1 MAAHNATHTAPAVE
15 ARDGDGIRDREIRM
29 EQEHLDRVYQRLEEK
44 IHEAEFLMDDAAKR
58 GQVGTP
64 GALAERDAQ
73 VFRAGV
79 HLNRLNSEFEDFL
92 FGRIDLLLGKDGER
106 GPDGAYTSVEP
117 ADDAVRSDEGGAPS
131 AEIAETL
138 HIGRLGVLDADYS
151 PLVIDWRAPAAAPF
165 YRSTPVAPGRVVRR
179 RVIRSKGRR
188 VLGVEDD
195 LLRPEL
201 TATLDGTTLP
211 VVGDGALMAALGR
224 ARSHTMRDIVASIQA
239 EQDMVIR
246 APAASVTEVEGGP
259 GTGKTAVA
267 LHRAAYLL
275 YQDRRRYA
283 GGILVVSPTPLL
295 VAYTEGVLP
304 SLGEEGQVAIRALGS
319 LVEGEEAADW
329 GGPKAPAEGADGEPG
344 GPVGGDGRVYDEPA
358 VARIK
363 GSARMT
369 KVLRRAARGALERPA
384 PAAPGRR
391 GGARRRDGAPQVRGA
406 AGDAA
411 QLSFEVAGAPAAP
424 APGRTPAAEPLP
436 APGRPASGPAADPA
450 VSGPG
455 GGGAGPVTPDRLR
468 VVAFGRRVELDE
480 QELRRIRQTALGG
493 TAPVNLLRPRARR
506 LLLDALWGRSG
517 AGQRYTD
524 PELAAEA
531 RQAFDEDITSE
542 PEFLEFLDAW
552 WPELTPRAVLAAMAD
567 EKRLG
572 RWARRILT
580 PREVRLLAR
589 SLKRLGPDGR
599 GPLSVHDVALL
610 DELNSVLG
618 APARPRRREVDPLDQ
633 LTGLEELTTYA
644 DRMSG
649 GRARDERLREEART
663 DYAHVIVDEAQD
675 LTPMQW
681 RMVGRRGRHATWTV
695 VGDPAQSSWSDPD
708 EAAEAR
714 DEALGNRPRRR
725 FTLTVN
731 YRNPAEIAELAA
743 KVLAL
748 AMPGMPAPEAVR
760 STGVVP
766 RFVVAGTP
774 DGDRVPGGGRGA
786 VGNGAPD
793 GAGAA
798 DLGACVRREASRL
811 LAEVDGT
818 VGVVVA
824 MGRRAEARAWLAGL
838 GGRVVALGSLE
849 AKGLEYDATVVVS
862 PAEIADE
869 SPAGLRVLY
878 VALTRATQRLTVVSG
893 ERDMPDEAGVP
904 DLLRD

>member
-1 MAAHNATHTAPAVE
+1 MAAQDAAV
-15 ARDGDGIRDREIRM
+15 DSLRDREIGV
-29 EQEHLDRVYQRLEEK
+29 EQEHLDRVYHRLEEK
-44 IHEAEFLMDDAAKR
+44 IHEAEFLMNDAVKR

-117 ADDAVRSDEGGAPS
+117 ADDAVREDRS
-131 AEIAETL
+131 ADIAETL
-138 HIGRLGVLDADYS
+138 HIGRIGVLDSDYA

-165 YRSTPVAPGRVVRR
+165 YRSTPKEPGRVVRR
-179 RVIRSKGRR
+179 RVVRSKGRR

-195 LLRPEL
+195 LMRPEL
-201 TATLDGTTLP
+201 TAYLGGEKLP
-211 VVGDGALMAALGR
+211 VIGDGALMAALGQ
-224 ARSHTMRDIVASIQA
+224 ARSHTMRDIVSSIQA
-239 EQDMVIR
+239 EQDLVIR
-246 APAASVTEVEGGP
+246 APAASVTEVSGGP

-304 SLGEEGQVAIRALGS
+304 SLGEEGQVAIRAVGS
-319 LVEGEEAADW
+319 LSDEAA
-329 GGPKAPAEGADGEPG
+329 GVAGATT
-344 GPVGGDGRVYDEPA
+344 YDEPA

-363 GSARMT
+363 GSSRMLQ
-369 KVLRRAARGALERPA
+369 VLRKASRGALEQPGTPRR
-384 PAAPGRR
+384 AADRNG
-391 GGARRRDGAPQVRGA
+391 
-406 AGDAA
+406 
-411 QLSFEVAGAPAAP
+411 QLSFGDEAEGTEGVEGGDVTEGAEGAEGAGGAPA
-424 APGRTPAAEPLP
+424 TP
-436 APGRPASGPAADPA
+436 
-450 VSGPG
+450 
-455 GGGAGPVTPDRLR
+455 TRLR
-468 VVAFGRRVELDE
+468 VVAFGARVELNADE
-480 QELRRIRQTALGG
+480 LHRIRQSVLGG

-506 LLLDALWGRSG
+506 MLLDALWNKSSGRG
-517 AGQRYTD
+517 RYTD
-524 PELAAEA
+524 PELAAEL
-531 RQAFDEDITSE
+531 RSSFDEDVATE
-542 PEFLEFLDAW
+542 APFLDFLNAW
-552 WPELTPRAVLAAMAD
+552 WPELTPRGVLAAMAD

-572 RWARRILT
+572 RWARRVLNQG
-580 PREVRLLAR
+580 EVRRLAR
-589 SLKRLGPDGR
+589 SLKRLDKKGD
-599 GPLSVHDVALL
+599 GPLSVHDVAIL
-610 DELNSVLG
+610 DELQTLLG
-618 APARPRRREVDPLDQ
+618 TPHRPKKKRELDPLDQ
-633 LTGLEELTTYA
+633 LSGLEELMPQREETQ
-644 DRMSG
+644 RE
-649 GRARDERLREEART
+649 RAERLAAERT
-663 DYAHVIVDEAQD
+663 EYAHVIVDEAQD

-681 RMVGRRGRHATWTV
+681 RMVGRRGRHATWTI

-708 EAAEAR
+708 EAARAR

-731 YRNPAEIAELAA
+731 YRNPAEIAELAS

-748 AMPGMPAPEAVR
+748 AMPGMESPAAVR
-760 STGVVP
+760 STGVKP
-766 RFVVAGTP
+766 RFETVQ
-774 DGDRVPGGGRGA
+774 DGDL
-786 VGNGAPD
+786 
-793 GAGAA
+793 AA
-798 DLGACVRREASRL
+798 SVREEARRL

-824 MGRRAEARAWLAGL
+824 MNRRAQARDWLAGL
-838 GGRVVALGSLE
+838 GERVVALGSLE

-878 VALTRATQRLTVVSG
+878 VALTRATQQLTVVSG
-893 ERDMPDEAGVP
+893 QRDLPDEDGVP

>member
-1 MAAHNATHTAPAVE
+1 M
-15 ARDGDGIRDREIRM
+15 RI
-29 EQEHLDRVYQRLEEK
+29 EQTHLDRVYHRLEEK

-92 FGRIDLLLGKDGER
+92 FGRIDLLPGKDGER

-117 ADDAVRSDEGGAPS
+117 ADDAIRTGPDGDR

-138 HIGRLGVLDADYS
+138 HIGRIGVLDADYA

-201 TATLDGTTLP
+201 SATLDGSALP
-211 VVGDGALMAALGR
+211 VVGDGALMAALGQ
-224 ARSHTMRDIVASIQA
+224 ARGHTMRDIVASIQA
-239 EQDMVIR
+239 EQDQVIR
-246 APAASVTEVEGGP
+246 APAASITEVEGGP

-304 SLGEEGQVAIRALGS
+304 SLGEEGQVAIRAVGS
-319 LVEGEEAADW
+319 LVEGAEATT
-329 GGPKAPAEGADGEPG
+329 
-344 GPVGGDGRVYDEPA
+344 YDTPA
-358 VARIK
+358 VARVK
-363 GSARMT
+363 GSSRMLR
-369 KVLRRAARGALERPA
+369 VLRKAARGALEMP
-384 PAAPGRR
+384 
-391 GGARRRDGAPQVRGA
+391 RGA
-406 AGDAA
+406 ADPSADPSSASSSDDGQLTLDAA
-411 QLSFEVAGAPAAP
+411 LGAPATAP
-424 APGRTPAAEPLP
+424 SNDG
-436 APGRPASGPAADPA
+436 GRPGAGSGTR
-450 VSGPG
+450 PG
-455 GGGAGPVTPDRLR
+455 GPPERLR
-468 VVAFGRRVELDE
+468 VVAFGARIELDAD
-480 QELRRIRQTALGG
+480 ELRRIRQNVLGG

-506 LLLDALWGRSG
+506 LLLDALWSRSG
-517 AGQRYTD
+517 APRRYTD

-531 RQAFDEDITSE
+531 REGFDEDISSE
-542 PEFLEFLDAW
+542 DVFQEFLDAW
-552 WPELTPRAVLAAMAD
+552 WPELTPRSVLAAMAD

-572 RWARRILT
+572 RWSRRVLN
-580 PREVRLLAR
+580 PREVRQVAR
-589 SLKRLGPDGR
+589 SLARLGPDGQ

-610 DELNSVLG
+610 DELNTLLG
-618 APARPRRREVDPLDQ
+618 LPARPAAPREVDPLDQ

-644 DRMSG
+644 DRVGPRRS
-649 GRARDERLREEART
+649 RADRAEQERT

-708 EAAEAR
+708 EAGRAR
-714 DEALGNRPRRR
+714 DEALGSRPRRR

-731 YRNPAEIAELAA
+731 YRNPSEIAELATR
-743 KVLAL
+743 VLTL
-748 AMPGMPAPEAVR
+748 AMPGTPAPEAVR
-760 STGVVP
+760 STGVEP
-766 RFVVAGTP
+766 RFAPGV
-774 DGDRVPGGGRGA
+774 DG
-786 VGNGAPD
+786 
-793 GAGAA
+793 
-798 DLGACVRREASRL
+798 DLGAAARREALRL
-811 LAEVDGT
+811 LEEVEGT

-824 MGRRAEARAWLAGL
+824 MNRREQARQWLTGL
-838 GGRVVALGSLE
+838 GHRVVALGSLE

-893 ERDMPDEAGVP
+893 TRDEPDPHGVP
-904 DLLRD
+904 DLLRE